1 MASKVEVIQQLVEPV
16 IVALGYQ
23 LWGIEYLGQG
33 RHTLLR
39 IFIDKMGGI
48 NVDDCAEVSRQVSSI
63 LDVEDPIKD
72 EYTLEV
78 SSPGLDRILFRPEH
92 YQQNIGATVKVRLQ
106 QNVNGRRNYVGL
118 LQAIEQIGQ
127 EVRQEQV
134 QAWEIVVIV
143 DNETFRLPVSMIEK
157 AHLVSQ

>member
-1 MASKVEVIQQLVEPV
+1 MASKVEIIQQLVEPV

-39 IFIDKMGGI
+39 IFIDKVGGI
-48 NVDDCAEVSRQVSSI
+48 NVDDCAEVSRQASSI

-78 SSPGLDRILFRPEH
+78 SSPGIDRILFRPEH

-106 QNVNGRRNYVGL
+106 QNFNGRRNYAGQ
-118 LQAIEQIGQ
+118 LQAIERVEQ
-127 EVRQEQV
+127 E
-134 QAWEIVVIV
+134 WEIVVAV
-143 DNETFRLPVSMIEK
+143 DNEAFRLPVSMIEK